1 MKNLVLFVIF
11 LAIAG
16 GLFARPGQTAFD
28 MNRRLGRGI
37 NMGNA
42 FEAPSE
48 TAWGNPWKP
57 EYFRMIRNLGF
68 SHVRL
73 PVRWEPSDRSSATEP
88 YTIYPAFLNRIKQV
102 VDSALK
108 NQLHIIINMHHHDA
122 LIENPAGQKPRFLMQ
137 WKQISEFFSGYSDS
151 LLFEVLNE
159 PNGALTPALWNQ
171 YFSEALQVIRQSN
184 PNRTVLLGTAN
195 WGGLGAISQLQLP
208 QDQNLI
214 LTIHY
219 YNPFRFTHQGAEWSG
234 DEAQTWLGTKY
245 YDTETD
251 RQTIQNE
258 FTEALAFS
266 QTHQIPIHIGEFGAY
281 EKADLESRVRWTTYL
296 ARWFEQQGFSWA
308 YWEFSAGF
316 GIYKP
321 STGQYL
327 TKLVDALLHKPMP
340 EPAKIETSP
349 VYISNFT
356 AGSDGW
362 NLFTNGGASA
372 ALSRAEGKLKINISS
387 GGTESWHVQLVK
399 SGIPIVKGFT
409 YRVSFRGASSVSRNI
424 TAYTGNAASPWNAY
438 SDYNQVLLSSED
450 KNFAYTFVATVTD
463 PAARV
468 VFDLGNGVSGITI
481 TDVKVETIVVIP
493 TAIQS
498 HPIPELKCYPNPV
511 LDELVIENPGNYSR
525 AVVITLTG
533 VIAGQYRITAGKN
546 RISTAGLNNGLYLL
560 RLEGEGSAE
569 TIRFIRRK

>member
-1 MKNLVLFVIF
+1 MRSLVLFI
-11 LAIAG
+11 AILFIQAG
-16 GLFARPGQTAFD
+16 LWAQTRQAAYN
-28 MNRRLGRGI
+28 MNTRLGRGI

-57 EYFRMIRNLGF
+57 EYFRMMRELGF

-73 PVRWEPSDRSSATEP
+73 PVRWEPSDRSSLYDP
-88 YTIYPAFLNRIKQV
+88 YTIYPVFLNRIKQV

-122 LIENPAGQKPRFLMQ
+122 LIENPAGQKTRFLSQ
-137 WKQISEFFSGYSDS
+137 WKQISEFFSSYTDS

-159 PNGALTPALWNQ
+159 PNGALTPANWNQ

-184 PNRTVLLGTAN
+184 PTRTILMGTAS
-195 WGGLGAISQLQLP
+195 WGGLQGISQLQIP
-208 QDQNLI
+208 QDENLI

-234 DEAQTWLGTKY
+234 AEAQTWLGTEY

-266 QTHQIPIHIGEFGAY
+266 QSHRIPIHIGEFGAY
-281 EKADLESRVRWTTYL
+281 EKAGLESRVRWTTYL

-321 STGQYL
+321 STGQFITQL
-327 TKLVDALLHKPMP
+327 ADALLHKPMP
-340 EPAKIETSP
+340 EPAKIETTP

-356 AGSDGW
+356 SGNDGW
-362 NLFTNGGASA
+362 NMNTNAGAVA
-372 ALSRAEGKLKINISS
+372 TLSRLDDKLRVNVTQ
-387 GGTESWHVQLVK
+387 GGTDTWYVQLAR
-399 SGIPIVKGFT
+399 SGIPIVKGIN
-409 YRVSFRGASSVSRNI
+409 YRVSFRGSSSIDRNI
-424 TAYTGNAASPWNAY
+424 TAYTGNAVYPWNAY
-438 SDYNQVLLSSED
+438 SDYNQIRLSPGEKTYS
-450 KNFAYTFVATVTD
+450 YTFLAGVTD

-468 VFDLGNGVSGITI
+468 VFDVGKDASVITI
-481 TDVKVETIVVIP
+481 TEVKVETFIIIP
-493 TAIQS
+493 TSLQS
-498 HPIPELKCYPNPV
+498 HPQPILKYYPNPV
-511 LDELVIENPGNYSR
+511 NDWLYIDNPGMYFR
-525 AVVITLTG
+525 ASVITLTG
-533 VIAGQYRITAGKN
+533 NIVEHYRIEVGTN
-546 RISTAGLNNGLYLL
+546 RIRTDGLNKGIYLL
-560 RLEGEGSAE
+560 RLEGEGAYE
-569 TIRFIRRK
+569 TIRFIRN

>member
-1 MKNLVLFVIF
+1 MKRLVL
-11 LAIAG
+11 
-16 GLFARPGQTAFD
+16 LFAILVMPGSIFGQSRQAAFD

-57 EYFRMIRNLGF
+57 EYFRMMRELGF
-68 SHVRL
+68 SHVRI
-73 PVRWEPSDRSSATEP
+73 PIRWEPSDRSMSSDP
-88 YTIYPAFLNRIKQV
+88 YSIYPAFLNRIRQV

-122 LIENPAGQKPRFLMQ
+122 LIENPAGQKTRFLAQ
-137 WKQISEFFSGYSDS
+137 WRQISEFFSTYSDS

-171 YFSEALQVIRQSN
+171 YFAEALQVIRQSN
-184 PNRTVLLGTAN
+184 PNRTVLAGTAN
-195 WGGLGAISQLQLP
+195 WGGLGGISQLQLP
-208 QDQNLI
+208 QDENLI

-266 QTHQIPIHIGEFGAY
+266 QNNRIPIHVGEFGAY
-281 EKADLESRVRWTTYL
+281 EKAELESRVRWTTYL

-321 STGQYL
+321 STGQFL
-327 TKLVDALLHKPMP
+327 TKLVDALLHKSMP
-340 EPAKIETSP
+340 EPAKIETTP
-349 VYISNFT
+349 VYVSNFT
-356 AGSDGW
+356 TGNDGW
-362 NLFTNGGASA
+362 NLFTNGGAQA
-372 ALSRAEGKLKINISS
+372 VLSRSDGKLKVNISQ

-399 SGIPIVKGFT
+399 PGISIVKGLT
-409 YRVSFRGASSVSRNI
+409 YRVSFRGSSSIDRNI
-424 TAYTGNAASPWNAY
+424 TTYTGNSVSPWNAY
-438 SDYNQVLLSSED
+438 SEYNQIRLNSEE
-450 KNFAYTFVATVTD
+450 KTYSYSFIALTTD

-468 VFDLGNGVSGITI
+468 VFDLGKEASGITI
-481 TDVKVETIVVIP
+481 TEVKVETMVIFP
-493 TAIQS
+493 TSVQG
-498 HPIPELKCYPNPV
+498 HVQPTLKYYPNPV
-511 LDELVIENPGNYSR
+511 HDGLYIENPGMYFR
-525 AVVITLTG
+525 ALVITLTG
-533 VIAGQYRITAGKN
+533 NIVAQYRIESGTN
-546 RISTAGLNNGLYLL
+546 RISTAGLDHGIYLL
-560 RLEGEGSAE
+560 RLEGEGSSE
-569 TIRFIRRK
+569 TIRFIRR

>member
-1 MKNLVLFVIF
+1 MRRFFLFAFF
-11 LAIAG
+11 LAATL
-16 GLFARPGQTAFD
+16 GLSGRPNQTAFD

-68 SHVRL
+68 SHVRV
-73 PVRWEPSDRSSATEP
+73 PVRWEPADRSSSTEP
-88 YTIYPAFLNRIKQV
+88 YSINPDFMGRIKQV

-122 LIENPAGQKPRFLMQ
+122 LFENPAGQKPRFLSQ
-137 WKQISEFFSGYSDS
+137 WKQISEFFSTYSDS

-159 PNGALTPALWNQ
+159 PNGALTPELWNQ
-171 YFSEALQVIRQSN
+171 YFSDALQVIRQSN
-184 PNRTVLLGTAN
+184 PTRTVLMGTAN
-195 WGGLGAISQLQLP
+195 WGGLGGISQLQLP
-208 QDQNLI
+208 QDANLI

-234 DEAQTWLGTKY
+234 DEAQTWLGTEY

-251 RQTIQNE
+251 RQTIRNE
-258 FTEALAFS
+258 FAEALAFS

-340 EPAKIETSP
+340 EPAKTETTP

-356 AGSDGW
+356 SGTDGW
-362 NLFTNGGASA
+362 NLYTSGGAGA
-372 ALSRAEGKLKINISS
+372 ALSRADGKLKINISR
-387 GGTESWHVQLVK
+387 GGTETWHVQLVK
-399 SGIPIVKGFT
+399 SGISIVKGLN
-409 YRVSFRGASSVSRNI
+409 YRISFRGTSIAARNI
-424 TAYTGNAASPWNAY
+424 TAYTGNAVSPWNAY
-438 SDYNQVLLSSED
+438 SDYNQAHLTPEE
-450 KNFAYTFVATVTD
+450 KIYAYTFSAGVTD
-463 PAARV
+463 PAARL
-468 VFDLGNGVSGITI
+468 VFDMGNSVSDITI
-481 TDVKVETIVVIP
+481 TDIKVETIMVIP
-493 TAIQS
+493 TAIHI
-498 HPIPELKCYPNPV
+498 HPLPGLKYYPNPV
-511 LDELVIENPGNYSR
+511 QDELFIENPGCYSLC
-525 AVVITLTG
+525 T
-533 VIAGQYRITAGKN
+533 VIALSGTRVAQYRITSGRN
-546 RISTAGLNNGLYLL
+546 RISTTGLDKGIYLL
-560 RLEGEGSAE
+560 TLEGEGTAE
-569 TIRFIRRK
+569 TIRFIRR